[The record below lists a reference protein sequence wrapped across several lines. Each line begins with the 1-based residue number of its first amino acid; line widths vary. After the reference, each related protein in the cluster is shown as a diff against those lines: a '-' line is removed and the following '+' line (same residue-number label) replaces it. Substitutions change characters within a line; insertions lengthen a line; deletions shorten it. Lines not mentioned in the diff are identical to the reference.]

1 MEKQDKYFKTHA
13 GSLYGKMG
21 EIAMREAGG
30 IDMREVASHITMKE
44 FYEDMIPETTTCN
57 ICGKWIT
64 KEMGMM
70 PCGPYH
76 SAKTGNYVCMHCHG
90 KYVQPLIDGLAEM
103 ERTTHRE
110 ELMKEREYR
119 FGKEVK

>member
-1 MEKQDKYFKTHA
+1 MRKQDKYFKTHA
-13 GSLYGKMG
+13 GSLYGQMVMK
-21 EIAMREAGG
+21 EAAQAGSLDGG
-30 IDMREVASHITMKE
+30 IDMREAASHITMKE

-57 ICGKWIT
+57 ICGKLIT
-64 KEMGMM
+64 KKMGMM

-76 SAKTGNYVCMHCHG
+76 SGKTGNYVCMHCYG

-110 ELMKEREYR
+110 ELMNEREYR
-119 FGKEVK
+119 C